1 MMRLLLTGFWVAAIA
16 LMSSYATAYWVAGG
30 NPLGGQQTY
39 LEGLEYKKLPTMNVP
54 VIIEGDLQGYIVTQ
68 LVYTADAATLRE
80 MSVPPDP
87 FLVDEAFRRI
97 YAEDR
102 IDFRNLSRQNLTE
115 LLQVIKDRTNERLGS
130 PIIHDVL
137 IEEINYLRKEDM
149 GS

>member
-39 LEGLEYKKLPTMNVP
+39 LEGLEYKKLAPMNVP
-54 VIIEGDLQGYIVTQ
+54 VILDGELQGYIVTQ
-68 LVYTADAATLRE
+68 LIFTADAGTLRE

-87 FLVDEAFRRI
+87 FLIDEAFRRI

-115 LLQVIKDRTNERLGS
+115 LLQVIKERTNERIGS
-130 PIIHDVL
+130 PIVRDVL
-137 IEEINYLRKEDM
+137 IEEINYIRKDEM
-149 GS
+149 RP